1 MGRVCMGRVCY
12 GPSLS
17 WAEFVMG
24 RVVQLPQGCILIAGN
39 VREDMVGMKGVVV
52 VLALYLIQYLSELD
66 DFAINIKV
74 LL

>member
-1 MGRVCMGRVCY
+1 MCGALIQCVFTHF
-12 GPSLS
+12 L
-17 WAEFVMG
+17 
-24 RVVQLPQGCILIAGN
+24 LPYCWCILIAGN

-52 VLALYLIQYLSELD
+52 VLALYLILYLSEFN

>member
-1 MGRVCMGRVCY
+1 MNSPHQLCMDQER
-12 GPSLS
+12 
-17 WAEFVMG
+17 
-24 RVVQLPQGCILIAGN
+24 CILIAGN

-52 VLALYLIQYLSELD
+52 VLALYIIEYRSEFN